1 MRKLLFLL
9 FLVYC
14 GLNTAVLP
22 PVFPHSKD
30 PHHTFLFKQEL
41 SHYTVSLFEDS
52 LNDQSEE
59 DDHDFFATVWPDTHY
74 HIACRYIPLARAP
87 GIVAWVFANVLNRA
101 PLYIL
106 HRHIRI

>member
-1 MRKLLFLL
+1 MRKLLLLL

-30 PHHTFLFKQEL
+30 PHHAFLFKQET
-41 SHYTVSLFEDS
+41 SHFTVSLFEDA

-59 DDHDFFATVWPDTHY
+59 DDHDFFALIWPETVPRFAY
-74 HIACRYIPLARAP
+74 RYIPPVRAP
-87 GIVAWVFANVLNRA
+87 GSLAWHCSHALNRA

-106 HRHIRI
+106 HRQIRI